1 MIIKWIYVLVWS
13 LGLLYAS
20 FSDFFVG
27 EMNWTFQE
35 TMNNDAKETYIFP
48 YIMAMLLF
56 LIDTIYAFVL
66 EKYSGKESRTIE
78 TLIGLA
84 AFLFCFLMSL
94 SYGKW
99 VFFIVG
105 WVVLT
110 LIKLIK
116 TDFGKESDIIP
127 QVTRVKE

>member
-1 MIIKWIYVLVWS
+1 
-13 LGLLYAS
+13 
-20 FSDFFVG
+20 
-27 EMNWTFQE
+27 
-35 TMNNDAKETYIFP
+35 
-48 YIMAMLLF
+48 MAMLLF